1 MKNQNEVS
9 CVYSLRQDVHQV
21 FDLFGGHA
29 PLDFIYKRPLPLSR
43 AFSHSQSLAFTV
55 VELLA
60 VIAIIA
66 IVATI
71 AFPSYRALVDRSR
84 TAACVSNLQQCSGLL
99 SA

>member
-1 MKNQNEVS
+1 MENQNEVS

-29 PLDFIYKRPLPLSR
+29 PSISSISVPTPLSR
-43 AFSHSQSLAFTV
+43 AFSYSQSLAFTV

-66 IVATI
+66 IVAAI